1 MLMNATR
8 KHRVAKTRKRR
19 LVFRDGFDVDD
30 LAPCAADD
38 DE

>member
-1 MLMNATR
+1 MNATT
-8 KHRVAKTRKRR
+8 KQRVAKTRKRR

-30 LAPCAADD
+30 LVPCAIDDD